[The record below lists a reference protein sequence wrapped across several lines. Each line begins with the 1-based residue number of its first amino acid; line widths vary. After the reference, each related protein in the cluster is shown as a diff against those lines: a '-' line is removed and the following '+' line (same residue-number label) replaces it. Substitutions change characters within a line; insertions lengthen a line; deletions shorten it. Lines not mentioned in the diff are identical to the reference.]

1 MLCRRWGRR
10 RLRYGLVRQIEGQLP
25 AAAQRALIER
35 AGCDVLLEESS
46 PTRASLKAQL
56 ALLSSLKRDD
66 ELLICGLAVL
76 QMTTGQLVQLFRRF
90 DQTGVI
96 LRLVGERVTTV
107 SLSRPTRTLLALLA
121 TNEASRAER
130 RPQQARSRP
139 KGKPLSLYQLDYA
152 NELKRR
158 GVSLRMIG
166 LLFQTAPNELLR
178 LMGEADGAPGSA
190 SGPAGRRLKAF
201 DAEVSV
207 ANPPLVLPVAP
218 ERRRRANS

>member
-1 MLCRRWGRR
+1 M
-10 RLRYGLVRQIEGQLP
+10 RYGMIRQIEGQLP
-25 AAAQRALIER
+25 SAVQRALIER
-35 AGCDVLLEESS
+35 AGCDVLLEESLPARPS
-46 PTRASLKAQL
+46 RKAQL
-56 ALLSSLKRDD
+56 ALLASLRRDD

-76 QMTTGQLVQLFRRF
+76 QMTTGELVQLFRRF
-90 DQTGVI
+90 DQTGVV

-121 TNEASRAER
+121 TNEPSRAAPNPLQT
-130 RPQQARSRP
+130 RPRP
-139 KGKPLSLYQLDYA
+139 KDKPLSLYQLDYA

-178 LMGEADGAPGSA
+178 LMGQATGPRGSA
-190 SGPAGRRLKAF
+190 SRSTGRGLKAL
-201 DAEVSV
+201 DPDVSA
-207 ANPPLVLPVAP
+207 ANQPLVLPAAP